1 MVRYIS
7 DCVGLFQS
15 TSPQGERPR
24 LKRVLQKIMNFN
36 PRPRKGNDTHRYHS
50 RFFYLISIHVPARGT
65 THILPC
71 NILDRIISIHV
82 PARGTTANISNI
94 ITQNNHTFI
103 SSIHSFEYHT
113 AKSSPLPP
121 KPSIFCALF
130 PVRIPRTFHVC
141 FTFALQKQCL
151 ICRNPLINPHMLYFC
166 FILISQIIE
175 SQTVD
180 LFINN
185 FSQ

>member
-1 MVRYIS
+1 MAS
-7 DCVGLFQS
+7 KFQS
-15 TSPQGERPR
+15 TFPQGER
-24 LKRVLQKIMNFN
+24 LSV
-36 PRPRKGNDTHRYHS
+36 TEYHKNS
-50 RFFYLISIHVPARGT
+50 IIISIHVPARGT
-65 THILPC
+65 TAVYLLHRSLPLFQSTFPQGERPMYGIIKIKQ
-71 NILDRIISIHV
+71 NRISIHV

-113 AKSSPLPP
+113 AESSPLPP
-121 KPSIFCALF
+121 KPSVFCAIF

-175 SQTVD
+175 SQAVD

>member
-1 MVRYIS
+1 MSYYNI
-7 DCVGLFQS
+7 
-15 TSPQGERPR
+15 
-24 LKRVLQKIMNFN
+24 N
-36 PRPRKGNDTHRYHS
+36 PCS
-50 RFFYLISIHVPARGT
+50 RRGT
-65 THILPC
+65 TNAVDKSPPISF
-71 NILDRIISIHV
+71 ISIHV

-113 AKSSPLPP
+113 AESSPLPP
-121 KPSIFCALF
+121 KPSVFCAIF

-175 SQTVD
+175 SQAVD

>member
-1 MVRYIS
+1 M
-7 DCVGLFQS
+7 
-15 TSPQGERPR
+15 
-24 LKRVLQKIMNFN
+24 
-36 PRPRKGNDTHRYHS
+36 
-50 RFFYLISIHVPARGT
+50 ISIHVPARGT
-65 THILPC
+65 TYVFTITENQLG
-71 NILDRIISIHV
+71 ISIHV

>member
-1 MVRYIS
+1 M
-7 DCVGLFQS
+7 
-15 TSPQGERPR
+15 
-24 LKRVLQKIMNFN
+24 
-36 PRPRKGNDTHRYHS
+36 H
-50 RFFYLISIHVPARGT
+50 ISIHVPARGT
-65 THILPC
+65 TAANQLFLSHPGISIHVPARGTTVCTFHVLG
-71 NILDRIISIHV
+71 ITVISIHV

-121 KPSIFCALF
+121 KPSTFCVLF
-130 PVRIPRTFHVC
+130 PVRIPRSFHVC

-166 FILISQIIE
+166 FILIPQIIE
-175 SQTVD
+175 SQAVD